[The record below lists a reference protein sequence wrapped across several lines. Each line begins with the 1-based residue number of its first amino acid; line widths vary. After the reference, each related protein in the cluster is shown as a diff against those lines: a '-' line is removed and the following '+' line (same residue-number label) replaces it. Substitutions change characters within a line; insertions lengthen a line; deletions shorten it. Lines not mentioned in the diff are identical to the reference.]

1 MADKGC
7 ALLPL
12 CPDPS
17 PFQMPAVPGSVL
29 SIPPPSGHRGQEGQ
43 AEQWLLGQREGA
55 ALLSRR
61 GTFVPN

>member
-7 ALLPL
+7 ALLPP

-29 SIPPPSGHRGQEGQ
+29 PVPPPSVHRGQEGQ
-43 AEQWLLGQREGA
+43 AEQ
-55 ALLSRR
+55 
-61 GTFVPN
+61 

>member
-17 PFQMPAVPGSVL
+17 PFQMAAVPGSVL
-29 SIPPPSGHRGQEGQ
+29 SIPPHQDTEGRRDRQGSGPLGSTKE
-43 AEQWLLGQREGA
+43 LLC
-55 ALLSRR
+55 
-61 GTFVPN
+61 